1 MPSGLTLKRLQNL
14 VWILIY
20 GGLLLLVL
28 SLFLP
33 PQERITAAILQVAGV
48 LGVLFGVVLIYVRS
62 RLSETP
68 ED

>member
-20 GGLLLLVL
+20 GGLLSLVL

-33 PQERITAAILQVAGV
+33 PEERITAAALQVAGV
-48 LGVLFGVVLIYVRS
+48 LGVTLGVVLIYVRS
-62 RLSETP
+62 RLTEKP
-68 ED
+68 EK

>member
-14 VWILIY
+14 VWVLIY
-20 GGLLLLVL
+20 GGLLSLVL

-33 PQERITAAILQVAGV
+33 PQESVTAAALQLAGV

-68 ED
+68 EK